1 MSIYKIAFK
10 KVISKDF
17 TERYTYRIQLK
28 TNSYYIWVEN
38 FVLCSGNIATVDIL
52 IKM

>member
-28 TNSYYIWVEN
+28 NKFLLHLGRKLF
-38 FVLCSGNIATVDIL
+38 FVLAIL
-52 IKM
+52 IKLIF